1 MLFSV
6 LRYNSINNSGRLW
19 HAGHGGMILL
29 CRYIVIWV
37 LSRFF
42 CVRVKAKGFIWPGL
56 HSTDIICHRGDS
68 HSLHGNV
75 YSYLQHSSICD
86 CDYGEMRWAW
96 PRRQLERKIRTLHI
110 PLRLQGKLKSFPVSY
125 YCQGAQSED
134 HLLLELSFLLQI
146 CQSANRFIVL
156 GFARRGV
163 PRGLEATS
171 HSQRTLRVKFSSVA
185 EKIQ

>member
-110 PLRLQGKLKSFPVSY
+110 PLRLQGKLKSFPVSH

-134 HLLLELSFLLQI
+134 HLQLELSLLLQI

-163 PRGLEATS
+163 SRGLEATS
-171 HSQRTLRVKFSSVA
+171 HSQRTLRVKFSSGA